1 MSKKRNE
8 YIDWGDILKS
18 REPDKTERIWN
29 MVTYGISIILG
40 AIIVAMMLWAMLM
53 PEPQWN

>member
-53 PEPQWN
+53 PEPR